1 MTRKQ
6 LQLSTLFVLGGL
18 MGATAWAQ
26 CDVQNPDPD
35 CPVRPVVLLRDA
47 LATNPNAA
55 LFACARDDDFCVGLL
70 LSNQEGVS
78 SQALFVNGQPQ
89 GVIGSHAYIRLVDAP
104 GVLCACPGGSG
115 EDQDACARSC
125 LVGFITGIPDESE
138 RAACGACGR
147 LMLVVHA
154 REDVAVDEDD
164 DPATPPVIE
173 PLAYIGVGQT
183 GLVRAID
190 TFGDACSATLVIDET
205 IPPSDFS
212 FTFENNSHGAVTSG
226 CL

>member
-6 LQLSTLFVLGGL
+6 QQLSTLFVLAIL
-18 MGATAWAQ
+18 MGAPVWAQ

-47 LATNPNAA
+47 LATNPNGAV
-55 LFACARDDDFCVGLL
+55 FACARDDDFCIGLL

-78 SQALFVNGQPQ
+78 SQALFVKGQPQ
-89 GVIGSHAYIRLVDAP
+89 GAIGSHAYLRLVEAP

-115 EDQDACARSC
+115 DDQDACARAC
-125 LVGFITGIPDESE
+125 LVGFITGNPDASE
-138 RAACGACGR
+138 RAICRDCGR
-147 LMLVVHA
+147 LMLVFHA
-154 REDVAVDEDD
+154 REHVAVDEDD

-173 PLAYIGVGQT
+173 PLAYIGVGQA
-183 GLVRAID
+183 GLVHAID
-190 TFGDACSATLVIDET
+190 TFGDACSAMLVIDET
-205 IPPSDFS
+205 LPPFDFS
-212 FTFENNSHGAVTSG
+212 FTFENNNHGAVTNG